1 MSEGTT
7 DPINGPSR
15 RLLLKGAVAGA
26 GALWLAPAIESY
38 VSPAAAVSGT
48 ATQSLQKDPNGT
60 LAARCG
66 TGCDSN
72 QCSNAG
78 RGSVTFVR
86 TAGATP
92 TISATITLS
101 SGPDITG
108 RSIYILQ
115 GNGSPT
121 GTCIAQSLAPTV
133 WAATPLNGPQTFTVP
148 VASGATWFA
157 VMIPQSG
164 GGGTDIYTSYQ
175 VNLP

>member
-7 DPINGPSR
+7 APTTGPSR

-26 GALWLAPAIESY
+26 GALWLTPAIGSY
-38 VSPAAAVSGT
+38 VTPAAAASGT

-60 LAARCG
+60 LALRCG
-66 TGCDSN
+66 VGCDTN

-86 TAGATP
+86 TAGTSP

-108 RSIYILQ
+108 RTVYILQ
-115 GNGSPT
+115 GNGA
-121 GTCIAQSLAPTV
+121 GGCVAQSLAPNA
-133 WAATPLNGPQTFTVP
+133 WAATPQNGPQTFTVP